1 MTPGPVLE
9 APAKV
14 NLYLHVLGRRPDGF
28 HFLDS
33 LVAFAGLADRISLT
47 RAAEFEL
54 TLSGPFAKGLDAG
67 KGNLALKAAR
77 ALAEAAGLA
86 ARPMAIALEKNI
98 PPAAGLGGG
107 SADAA
112 AVLMG
117 LSKAWGI
124 HEAVAKSLAP
134 GLGADVPV
142 CFAQRP
148 VFMAGVGDDLGPG
161 AALPDAGLLL
171 ANPRL
176 PLDTAQVFAA
186 FDAEHGT
193 GGAGDERPR
202 PGLDPAPRDARA
214 LAEVLAATANDL
226 TEAALELAPVVGQVR
241 ALVSG
246 LKGCRLARM
255 SGSGATCFG
264 LFDDAAAARAGAEAL
279 SAAKPGWWCWGGGFA
294 EPP

>member
-1 MTPGPVLE
+1 VTPGPVFK

-14 NLYLHVLGRRPDGF
+14 NLYLHVLGRRPDGY
-28 HFLDS
+28 HLLDS
-33 LVAFAGLADRISLT
+33 LVAFADLSDRISLN

-54 TLSGPFAKGLDAG
+54 TLSGPFAKNLDAG
-67 KGNLALKAAR
+67 EGNLALKAAR

-86 ARPMAIALEKNI
+86 ARPMAIELEKNI

-142 CFAQRP
+142 CFGQRP
-148 VFMAGVGDDLGPG
+148 VFMAGVGEKLGPE
-161 AALPDAGLLL
+161 ARLPDAGLVL
-171 ANPRL
+171 ANPGL
-176 PLDTAQVFAA
+176 PLDTAKVFAA

-193 GGAGDERPR
+193 GGADNERAR
-202 PGLDPAPRDARA
+202 PALDPAPRDAGA
-214 LAEVLAATANDL
+214 LAAALAATANDL

-241 ALVSG
+241 AMVSG

-264 LFDDAAAARAGAEAL
+264 LFDDIAAAKAGAQAL

-294 EPP
+294 G